1 NSYTLGSWQSI
12 ESARTIAVETIKC
25 ALQWQACL
33 HSGALAKAGRL
44 RVICAVL
51 SNIVVAG
58 GADPGRDQR
67 SRLQLWRT
75 VASCEGECAVIVNRD
90 KSAAHAC
97 VVRKVSAPTQITPS

>member
-1 NSYTLGSWQSI
+1 CHHLFHPVSSASRNSGNSYTLGSWQSI

-33 HSGALAKAGRL
+33 HAGALAKAGRL

-58 GADPGRDQR
+58 GADPGPR
-67 SRLQLWRT
+67 STLAAT
-75 VASCEGECAVIVNRD
+75 VVADRSIVR
-90 KSAAHAC
+90 
-97 VVRKVSAPTQITPS
+97 RRVSRHR